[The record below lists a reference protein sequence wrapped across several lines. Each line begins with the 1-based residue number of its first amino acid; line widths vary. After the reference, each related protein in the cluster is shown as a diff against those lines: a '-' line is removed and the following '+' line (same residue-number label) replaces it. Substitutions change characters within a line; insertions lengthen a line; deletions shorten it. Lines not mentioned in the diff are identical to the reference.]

1 MFIKFRKSTYCESDI
16 YLIFL
21 GIIVLS
27 IVVPSLGSSY
37 VISPLLDFCVTPLT
51 EQYLT
56 PILTLYLDSIENYF
70 FPQGGFLDTFMMFYS
85 ENPTTLN
92 YVKA

>member
-1 MFIKFRKSTYCESDI
+1 MFIKFRKSIYCEADI

-27 IVVPSLGSSY
+27 IILPSLGLSY
-37 VISPLLDFCVTPLT
+37 SILSLLDFCIIPLT

-56 PILTLYLDSIENYF
+56 PLLVPYVDSIENYL
-70 FPQGGFLDTFMMFYS
+70 FPQGGFLDIFMTFYS